1 MRSATK
7 REHGLEI
14 EMEPLGLVFCLS
26 FPREHS
32 GAALQM
38 SRARAPNASP
48 EASRLL
54 PPQGLYPITTSLL
67 GHAMSLSP
75 APSTLQPGLCAADTY
90 MKWTQ
95 PWGLVTVHSR
105 ASPVCSASLSPS
117 RCVYLESNVIPNQ
130 SLQTPL
136 GSTFHLQDK
145 VPRRAREHP
154 WEDTPGAPFI
164 PPRLPS
170 RSRLTA
176 QRFGV
181 TVLTALPTRH

>member
-14 EMEPLGLVFCLS
+14 EMEPLELVFCLS

-75 APSTLQPGLCAADTY
+75 ASSTLQPGLCAADAY
-90 MKWTQ
+90 MKEKCGGGGKEGIGKTKRR
-95 PWGLVTVHSR
+95 P
-105 ASPVCSASLSPS
+105 SPKWNKLF
-117 RCVYLESNVIPNQ
+117 Y
-130 SLQTPL
+130 
-136 GSTFHLQDK
+136 
-145 VPRRAREHP
+145 
-154 WEDTPGAPFI
+154 
-164 PPRLPS
+164 
-170 RSRLTA
+170 
-176 QRFGV
+176 
-181 TVLTALPTRH
+181 